1 MKYFFEFLDR
11 NLSELQK
18 NLGAHFP
25 ISSDASPTS
34 FRPGGVSF
42 WGNFLFSFVRIYS
55 HLLRT
60 AVGEGQVMFE
70 LTEGLDSFPNRQNT
84 LNERLVVPF
93 YNDQTKLRLTKA
105 DVEITNFTILKGSFY
120 TISVF

>member
-1 MKYFFEFLDR
+1 MFFEFLDR

-42 WGNFLFSFVRIYS
+42 WGSFLFSFVRIYS

-60 AVGEGQVMFE
+60 GV
-70 LTEGLDSFPNRQNT
+70 
-84 LNERLVVPF
+84 ERERERERERESARASSPTPV
-93 YNDQTKLRLTKA
+93 
-105 DVEITNFTILKGSFY
+105 
-120 TISVF
+120 